1 MSLHLDRRALQNI
14 ETTIEKSMNS
24 IRVIMF
30 IFTPLVQVLNEYK
43 DLQRG
48 KRFKRNRFYGDKPM
62 S

>member
-30 IFTPLVQVLNEYK
+30 ILTPLV
-43 DLQRG
+43 
-48 KRFKRNRFYGDKPM
+48 
-62 S
+62 

>member
-14 ETTIEKSMNS
+14 EKSMNS

-30 IFTPLVQVLNEYK
+30 ILTPLVQVLNEYK
-43 DLQRG
+43 VLQRG
-48 KRFKRNRFYGDKPM
+48 KRFKRNRFYDDKPT